1 MAFTSVRDPIET
13 FESGYIYYGLDKKY
27 NMTINEF
34 ALTHASMGMTRP
46 PNSVFHKNNQL
57 HDLGLNE
64 YLLDNKTEVMSK
76 IDELDKVLNFLDKI
90 TNTNFIYSF

>member
-1 MAFTSVRDPIET
+1 MRDPVDT
-13 FESGYIYYGLDKKY
+13 FESGFVFYGLDNLY

-34 ALTHASMGMTRP
+34 AVTHARMGMSRP
-46 PNSVFHKNNQL
+46 PDSVFHKNNQL

-76 IDELDKVLNFLDKI
+76 IDELDKVLNF
-90 TNTNFIYSF
+90 FR